1 MKKKFIHSYIGF
13 IICII
18 LLVVIPSES
27 VFAASNGFQVSGTT
41 LYDGNGKEF
50 VMRGVNYPHAWF
62 PSEYKTAIPAI
73 ANKGF
78 NCIRI
83 VVSNGQKWS
92 KTNYNELQELISIC
106 KQNRLVAILEV
117 HDTTGADD
125 TYSLEQAVNYW
136 IEMKSLLQ
144 QNENYVIV
152 NIANEWYGTWDDGT
166 SWKNGYIFAIR
177 KLREAGIN
185 NTFIV
190 DCAGWGQYPQVI
202 FDHGSS
208 VLQADVKNN
217 TMFSIHMYEYAGGNS
232 DIVKNNMNQVLN
244 KNLCLTI
251 GEFGGYHSNGDV
263 DEDEIMRSGRAKNVG
278 WIAWS
283 WKGNSSDLNY
293 LDLSYDW
300 NGNTL
305 THFGNR
311 VIYGTDGVQETSNIC
326 SIFSN
331 NK

>member
-117 HDTTGADD
+117 HDITGADD

-144 QNENYVIV
+144 QTLKDIEIIIINDGSTDESD
-152 NIANEWYGTWDDGT
+152 NIIKKY
-166 SWKNGYIFAIR
+166 
-177 KLREAGIN
+177 
-185 NTFIV
+185 
-190 DCAGWGQYPQVI
+190 
-202 FDHGSS
+202 H
-208 VLQADVKNN
+208 
-217 TMFSIHMYEYAGGNS
+217 
-232 DIVKNNMNQVLN
+232 DIL
-244 KNLCLTI
+244 
-251 GEFGGYHSNGDV
+251 HHD
-263 DEDEIMRSGRAKNVG
+263 
-278 WIAWS
+278 
-283 WKGNSSDLNY
+283 
-293 LDLSYDW
+293 
-300 NGNTL
+300 
-305 THFGNR
+305 
-311 VIYGTDGVQETSNIC
+311 
-326 SIFSN
+326 N
-331 NK
+331 NKRTLKNIQSP